1 MRPNRIIPPDDVL
14 TDLYVC
20 QGKSSREIA
29 DMYNASRKTVTK
41 HLGRLK
47 LSQRKVVL
55 EPITYDVVRY
65 MAAKNDKTP
74 SEIIQTVID
83 VLLDNHIEEVE
94 KVLEV
99 V

>member
-1 MRPNRIIPPDDVL
+1 
-14 TDLYVC
+14 
-20 QGKSSREIA
+20 
-29 DMYNASRKTVTK
+29 MYNASRKTVTK

-47 LSQRKVVL
+47 LSQRKIVL

-99 V
+99 A